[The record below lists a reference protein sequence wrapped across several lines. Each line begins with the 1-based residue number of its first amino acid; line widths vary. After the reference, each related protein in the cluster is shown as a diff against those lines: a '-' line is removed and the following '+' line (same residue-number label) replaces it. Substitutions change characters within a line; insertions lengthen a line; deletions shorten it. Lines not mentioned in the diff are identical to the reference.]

1 MTWDNLWARVFKS
14 TTERKGIDMSID
26 NENIS
31 RVIETG
37 IEDIAQTGVSLGKVT
52 VANIAMGHLVD
63 IMALTNES
71 LVREAI
77 QKAAHE
83 LAAIVNEIEEEQ
95 H

>member
-1 MTWDNLWARVFKS
+1 
-14 TTERKGIDMSID
+14 MSID

-63 IMALTNES
+63 IMAVTNES

>member
-1 MTWDNLWARVFKS
+1 
-14 TTERKGIDMSID
+14 MSID

-71 LVREAI
+71 LVREA
-77 QKAAHE
+77 
-83 LAAIVNEIEEEQ
+83 
-95 H
+95 

>member
-1 MTWDNLWARVFKS
+1 
-14 TTERKGIDMSID
+14 MSID
-26 NENIS
+26 NEKIS
-31 RVIETG
+31 RAIETG
-37 IEDIAQTGVSLGKVT
+37 IEDIAQQGVSLGKVT

-63 IMALTNES
+63 IMAVTNES

-83 LAAIVNEIEEEQ
+83 LAAIVSEVEEEQ

>member
-1 MTWDNLWARVFKS
+1 
-14 TTERKGIDMSID
+14 MSID
-26 NENIS
+26 SEKMS

-37 IEDIAQTGVSLGKVT
+37 IEDIAQQGVALGKVT

-63 IMALTNES
+63 IMAVTNES